1 MSNHIKH
8 KPNNASSSLDKKIEL
23 ICSELEIIKP
33 DTLILN
39 VDPNIESRE
48 LIDHI
53 QEYYNLIF
61 KEIRN
66 LVK

>member
-1 MSNHIKH
+1 MSNQYKY
-8 KPNNASSSLDKKIEL
+8 KPSNASSSLDKKIES
-23 ICSELEIIKP
+23 ISSELEIIKP

-48 LIDHI
+48 LIEQI

-61 KEIRN
+61 KEMKN